1 MCWVQVGGERG
12 EAELYEQRDEQNME
26 DNRVMDLGS
35 WWSEAVAVSVAFCT
49 LLSSIN
55 VAIIPVLNS
64 VV

>member
-1 MCWVQVGGERG
+1 M
-12 EAELYEQRDEQNME
+12 
-26 DNRVMDLGS
+26 MDLGS

>member
-1 MCWVQVGGERG
+1 MSNETSRRWRT
-12 EAELYEQRDEQNME
+12 
-26 DNRVMDLGS
+26 NRVMDLGS